1 MYEYCAACC
10 LHFCECEGRKKKR
23 KRHLLLFGREDGDEV
38 ARFLSFARSL
48 QRALRKREKHR
59 RKNTRYSKT
68 YHKNGE
74 TLIVANAPPPKADT
88 EGSDP
93 GCADFTFSPSF
104 VGVGSIFHSVSLSL
118 CLSVSLS
125 LSRARLK
132 IFFRFD
138 RAYRGFTTRGIAT
151 IRGSRSVDGGGS
163 VVPFCG
169 VVILV
174 VSMYEHE

>member
-1 MYEYCAACC
+1 MSIAPCVAYIFLIAKE
-10 LHFCECEGRKKKR
+10 EKKKR

-38 ARFLSFARSL
+38 ARFLSLARSL

-104 VGVGSIFHSVSLSL
+104 VGVGSIFHSFSLSL
-118 CLSVSLS
+118 SLSLSLSFS
-125 LSRARLK
+125 LSRARA
-132 IFFRFD
+132 
-138 RAYRGFTTRGIAT
+138 RA
-151 IRGSRSVDGGGS
+151 RSLS
-163 VVPFCG
+163 ISIYLC
-169 VVILV
+169 IIYL
-174 VSMYEHE
+174 STHS

>member
-10 LHFCECEGRKKKR
+10 LHFCECEGRKKER

-68 YHKNGE
+68 YHKNGD

-118 CLSVSLS
+118 
-125 LSRARLK
+125 SRARLK
-132 IFFRFD
+132 EDTLSFRSRVSRVYYAWYRD
-138 RAYRGFTTRGIAT
+138 DTRA
-151 IRGSRSVDGGGS
+151 SRSVDGGGGS
-163 VVPFCG
+163 F
-169 VVILV
+169 LLW
-174 VSMYEHE
+174 SNQLRARTSKNF

>member
-1 MYEYCAACC
+1 MYEYCAPHC
-10 LHFCECEGRKKKR
+10 LHFCEREGRKKKKR

-93 GCADFTFSPSF
+93 GCAISPFLLRSSESVPFFTLSLSL
-104 VGVGSIFHSVSLSL
+104 SLSLSL
-118 CLSVSLS
+118 CL
-125 LSRARLK
+125 AR
-132 IFFRFD
+132 D
-138 RAYRGFTTRGIAT
+138 
-151 IRGSRSVDGGGS
+151 
-163 VVPFCG
+163 
-169 VVILV
+169 
-174 VSMYEHE
+174 